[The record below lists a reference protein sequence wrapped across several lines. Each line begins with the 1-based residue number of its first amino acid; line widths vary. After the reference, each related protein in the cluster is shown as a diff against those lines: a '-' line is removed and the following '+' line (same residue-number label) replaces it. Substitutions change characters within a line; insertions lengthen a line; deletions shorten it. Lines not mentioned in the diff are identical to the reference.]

1 MPIEGRRPAPAR
13 PAGCDDGPVRVL
25 LAPDRFSGTL
35 TATEAAEAMRVGWAA
50 ASAHDQLDVQP
61 LSDGGSGL
69 LDILGPAL
77 GGELLALTVRDPLGT
92 PVPAAVLL
100 VDDGLTDGVEA
111 GVRAGGQR
119 VGRRAAAGGPT
130 AYIEAAQ
137 AVGPHLVSSDQRTP
151 GTLSSAGVGDLVDAA
166 IRAGARRIVVGVADT
181 ATHDAGSGLLA
192 ALGAGAPERLGRGG
206 LALRDVSP
214 DDLAGLDDVV
224 RRLAGIDLVVASPHE
239 LPLLG
244 LQGASAVQAE
254 ERGATPEQAQALE
267 AAFGHFAAVV
277 GRVRPARTDLL
288 SGRPLSPEKVPGAGA
303 GGGLGWALHVLGA
316 RFADGATL
324 VADAVGLRERV
335 AACDLVVTGEGT
347 YGWRSLRGRVVSQVA
362 GLALEAGVPS
372 VVLAGQVTVG
382 RREAMAAGLS
392 GTYAVAER
400 PRDLPAVLAD
410 PAGTLSARA
419 ARVASTWS
427 PG

>member
-1 MPIEGRRPAPAR
+1 MPILGQAPGSGTVP
-13 PAGCDDGPVRVL
+13 PAGCDDGHVRVL

-50 ASAHDQLDVQP
+50 AAAHDDLDVQP

-100 VDDGLTDGVEA
+100 VDSDQKA
-111 GVRAGGQR
+111 GAKPGGGGAGPRADT
-119 VGRRAAAGGPT
+119 GGPT

-137 AVGPHLVSSDQRTP
+137 AVGRHLVGDDHRTP
-151 GTLSSAGVGDLVDAA
+151 GILSSAGVGDLVDAA
-166 IRAGARRIVVGVADT
+166 IRAGARRIVIGVADT
-181 ATHDAGSGLLA
+181 ATHDAGAGLLA

-206 LALRDVSP
+206 LALGHVSP

-224 RRLAGIDLVVASPHE
+224 RRLAGLDFVVASPHE

-244 LQGASAVQAE
+244 LQGASAVQAQ

-288 SGRPLSPEKVPGAGA
+288 SGRPLSPEKALGAGA
-303 GGGLGWALHVLGA
+303 GGGLGWALNVLGA

-347 YGWRSLRGRVVSQVA
+347 YGWSSLRGRVVSQVA
-362 GLALEAGVPS
+362 GLALQAGVPS

-382 RREAMAAGLS
+382 RREAMSAGLS

>member
-1 MPIEGRRPAPAR
+1 M
-13 PAGCDDGPVRVL
+13 RVL

-35 TATEAAEAMRVGWAA
+35 TAAEAAEAMRVGWAA
-50 ASAHDQLDVQP
+50 GAAHDHVEVQP

-69 LDILGPAL
+69 LDVLGPAL

-100 VDDGLTDGVEA
+100 VEGGRDG
-111 GVRAGGQR
+111 AGG
-119 VGRRAAAGGPT
+119 ASAPGPT

-137 AVGPHLVSSDQRTP
+137 AVGRHLVGDDHRTP

-166 IRAGARRIVVGVADT
+166 LRAGARRIVVGIADT
-181 ATHDAGSGLLA
+181 ATHDAGAGLLA

-206 LALRDVSP
+206 LALEHVAP
-214 DDLAGLDDVV
+214 ADLAGLDDVV

-244 LQGASAVQAE
+244 LQGASAVEAE
-254 ERGATPEQAQALE
+254 GRGATPEQAQALE
-267 AAFGHFAAVV
+267 AAFGHLAAVV

-288 SGRPLSPEKVPGAGA
+288 SGRALRPEKAPGAGA

-316 RFADGATL
+316 RFADGASL
-324 VADAVGLRERV
+324 VADAVGLRDRV
-335 AACDLVVTGEGT
+335 AACDLVVTGEGS

-362 GLALEAGVPS
+362 GLALEAGVPC

-392 GTYAVAER
+392 GTYAVVER
-400 PRDLPAVLAD
+400 PRDVPAALAD
-410 PAGTLSARA
+410 PAGTLSARS
-419 ARVASTWS
+419 ARVATTWS